1 MNEEEKIVNGEKE
14 NDLKVVVV
22 APKKDDQNDNTEKE
36 NVEEK

>member
-22 APKKDDQNDNTEKE
+22 APKKDDQIDNKEKQDI
-36 NVEEK
+36 EEK